1 MGRARDISKVFSTNT
16 ALATDSEIS
25 AFNYLTQASAS
36 TVYQTKA
43 SAGLTLLTP
52 TSIAATGGSGSI
64 STNGAVSFTSASAIS
79 LNGVFSSTYD
89 FYTIQVRAVNSSN
102 TQTFNWRWRASGS
115 DLTASNYY
123 HARTSTSTGGS
134 VTGAGAGA
142 TTTATIGQIATGM
155 GFFTVFA
162 AYTQTEPRLNG
173 NSYNSELSGLT
184 TFASG
189 YRATQVTDGFTIYPS
204 SGTITGK
211 VSVYGYNE

>member
-1 MGRARDISKVFSTNT
+1 MTKARDLANGGFGLVLVKPSSVVGGTDNGKGTVSFSG
-16 ALATDSEIS
+16 
-25 AFNYLTQASAS
+25 ASA
-36 TVYQTKA
+36 V
-43 SAGLTLLTP
+43 
-52 TSIAATGGSGSI
+52 
-64 STNGAVSFTSASAIS
+64 S

-89 FYTIQVRAVNSSN
+89 FYEIQIRAVNSSN

-115 DLTASNYY
+115 DLTAANYY

-142 TTTATIGQIATGM
+142 TSTATIGQIATGM

-189 YRATQVTDGFTIYPS
+189 YRATQVADGFTIYSS

>member
-1 MGRARDISKVFSTNT
+1 MARSRDISKVLSSNT
-16 ALATDSEIS
+16 TLATDAEV
-25 AFNYLTQASAS
+25 AAT
-36 TVYQTKA
+36 YQTKA
-43 SAGLTLLTP
+43 AAGLTLIIP

-89 FYTIQVRAVNSSN
+89 FYTIQLRAVNSSN
-102 TQTFNWRWRASGS
+102 TQNFLWRWRAAGS
-115 DLTASNYY
+115 DLTALNYY
-123 HARTSTSTGGS
+123 NARMQTTTGGVVS
-134 VTGAGAGA
+134 GGGAGAA
-142 TTTATIGQIATGM
+142 NSAQLNQIATGM
-155 GFFTVFA
+155 GFYTIFT

-189 YRATQVTDGFTIYPS
+189 YRATQAVDGFTVYPG